1 MNMCIGGWVSKG
13 DNPGECQASLVIT
26 VCPMM
31 SSTLVCMHS
40 TESLMLDASVKHNMS
55 QVHAYILLAIWQGIF
70 SYTYNKRCTCKTL
83 VYELIL
89 CKML

>member
-1 MNMCIGGWVSKG
+1 MGVKGGG

-40 TESLMLDASVKHNMS
+40 MESLMV
-55 QVHAYILLAIWQGIF
+55 G
-70 SYTYNKRCTCKTL
+70 C
-83 VYELIL
+83 
-89 CKML
+89 